1 MNQSFAPSQPESQE
15 PAGFF
20 QEEKID
26 WIPAHPSYLKSR
38 LLGLTCGAVLGLV
51 VCLIPL
57 FLNLIFDANLP
68 LWLVYGLPSLSL
80 LWNLFDLLLV
90 TRRVRALG
98 YSEQEDHLLLKY
110 GLLIRKV
117 QAVPYGRMQYVEV
130 NVGPINNLFGLAEL
144 ELHTASAGMT
154 AHLRGITEEDAKRLR
169 KVLTERGKK
178 KKVAL

>member
-1 MNQSFAPSQPESQE
+1 MSQSFTPFQPEPQE
-15 PAGFF
+15 PVGLF

-26 WIPAHPSYLKSR
+26 WVPAHPNYLKSK
-38 LLGLTCGAVLGLV
+38 LLGLACSTVLGLLL
-51 VCLIPL
+51 CLLPL
-57 FLNLIFDANLP
+57 FLNLFLDANLP
-68 LWLVYGLPSLSL
+68 LWLVYGLPALSL
-80 LWNLFDLLLV
+80 LWNLLNLLLV

-110 GLLIRKV
+110 GVLVRKV

-154 AHLRGITEEDAKRLR
+154 SHLRGITEEDAKHLR
-169 KVLTERGKK
+169 KVLTERGEK